1 MVKDAI
7 KRTRGAAGPSRR
19 DPDSWCCML
28 ISGNFG
34 NVGEELQKPIAEITK
49 REKAN
54 RVLVQVQVRFVSH
67 AKVNA
72 SLLLFVVTLSIF
84 CSLS

>member
-34 NVGEELQKPIAEITK
+34 NVGEELRKPIAEITK

-67 AKVNA
+67 AKVNT